1 MARRELRP
9 HQVEAVE
16 SAVRALDVP
25 LGGIPANGL
34 RAKIV
39 AACGTGKTLMAAHSA
54 MRLAKGGRILV
65 VLPTLDLLSQTVRE
79 WRAEGHTGTAVAVCS
94 LDDDPI
100 LYEAEV
106 KATTNPIQ
114 LVHRYGQGPVTV
126 YATYSSLRVLKTAFS
141 AELQERYGEM
151 APFDLAVIDEAH
163 RTSGHLG
170 KAWAVIH
177 DQASIPAA
185 RRLYFTA
192 TPRVWRERPPNWEV
206 REGARDRLPA
216 EMACSMD
223 DPAIFGE
230 QAYELDLPDAISLGL
245 LARYQVIVMEIRDP
259 ELPPDRLSGEEARE
273 EEVRGLRLG
282 ALQAALLRTAADYNL
297 NKVITFHHRTVEAE
311 AFSKGLAGKA
321 TELHALAPD
330 RFPGEVWSGWLRGEH
345 EAEHR
350 AQVLGEFG
358 RTARRAVLSNCR
370 VMGEGVDCP
379 AVDAVALLDPKGS
392 PVDIVQAIGRALRQK
407 PNAGK
412 MASLI
417 VPVFLSPDEDPE
429 DMATS
434 ASYKPLVKVLDG
446 LRAHDAR
453 AVEMLAIPQENAE
466 RNESPWVGP
475 EPEEG
480 EEEDRMLLRFS
491 SPKSAS
497 AVANLVRYQVIDT
510 ERKDWLRGL
519 AAAERWRRRAGHLRV
534 PLGAMEGTY
543 PLGRWVRRQRAA
555 YAAGTME
562 GRRAADLDAL
572 GMLWDPSEADWADNL
587 EAARL
592 YFGRYGTL
600 AAPRSAVVAEPGG
613 EAARALEGPSG
624 APGRPVGQWLSNC
637 RRPGVL
643 SPERAAE
650 LAAIDQDWRPEW
662 PVAWQRHYAWVRALI
677 AEGGAAAEE
686 ITPGVTVHG
695 ADVGRWL
702 AAQRTR
708 LAWDALSPEQCAR
721 LAALGVT
728 PAEAVVKSAAA
739 GGGRAVVKSAAAGGG
754 RAAAWE
760 RGVAAARAYLERE
773 GTLAGVPRGHAE
785 EVVHQGVTH
794 VVKLG
799 VWLSNQRSR
808 AAALA
813 PERVAVLAELG
824 VI

>member
-1 MARRELRP
+1 MAPRQLRP

-16 SAVRALDVP
+16 SAVRALDTP
-25 LGGIPANGL
+25 PGGIPANGL
-34 RAKIV
+34 RAKVI

-54 MRLAKGGRILV
+54 MRIAKGGRILV

-79 WRAEGHTGTAVAVCS
+79 WRAEGHTGAAVAVCS
-94 LDDDPI
+94 LDDDPV
-100 LYEAEV
+100 LYEAGV
-106 KATTNPIQ
+106 RTTTNPIH
-114 LVHRYGQGPVTV
+114 LVRRFGRGPVTV
-126 YATYSSLRVLKTAFS
+126 YATYSSLRVLETSFS
-141 AELQERYGEM
+141 AALQEEHGEM

-177 DQASIPAA
+177 NQASIPVA

-192 TPRVWRERPPNWEV
+192 TPRVWRERPPHWEV

-223 DPAIFGE
+223 DPAIFGP

-245 LARYQVIVMEIRDP
+245 LARYQVLVMEIRDP
-259 ELPPDRLSGEEARE
+259 ELPPDRLSGEQARE

-282 ALQAALLRTAADYNL
+282 ALQAALLRTASDYNL

-321 TELHALAPD
+321 KELHALDPE

-345 EAEHR
+345 EAEYR

-412 MASLI
+412 LASLI
-417 VPVFLSPDEDPE
+417 VPVFLGPDEDPE
-429 DMATS
+429 DMCTS
-434 ASYKPLVKVLDG
+434 ASYKPLVKVLQG
-446 LRAHDAR
+446 LRAHDER
-453 AVEMLAIPQENAE
+453 AMEMLAIPQENTE
-466 RNESPWVGP
+466 RRESEWLGP
-475 EPEEG
+475 APEEG
-480 EEEDRMLLRFS
+480 EEESRMLLRFS
-491 SPKSAS
+491 SPKSAT
-497 AVANLVRYQVIDT
+497 AVANLVRYQVLDT
-510 ERKDWLRGL
+510 EREDWTRGL
-519 AAAERWRRRAGHLRV
+519 AAAQRWRRREGHLRV
-534 PLGAMEGTY
+534 PLGAMEGPY
-543 PLGRWVRRQRAA
+543 PLGRWIRRQRAA
-555 YAAGTME
+555 YAAGTMA

-572 GMLWDPSEADWADNL
+572 GMVWDPAEADWQDNV

-592 YFGRYGTL
+592 FYARYGTL

-624 APGRPVGQWLSNC
+624 ATGRPVGQWLSNC
-637 RRPGVL
+637 RRPGAL
-643 SPERAAE
+643 TPERAAE
-650 LAAIDQDWRPEW
+650 LAAIDEDWRPEW
-662 PVAWQRHYAWVRALI
+662 SVDWQRHYAWVRALI
-677 AEGGAAAEE
+677 TEGGAAAGE

-702 AAQRTR
+702 EQQRQSAAW
-708 LAWDALSPEQCAR
+708 AALSAEQRGR
-721 LAALGVT
+721 LTVLGVE
-728 PAEAVVKSAAA
+728 PAAEAPQ
-739 GGGRAVVKSAAAGGG
+739 RAAAGGG

-773 GTLAGVPRGHAE
+773 GTLVGVPRAHVEAIVHEGEPHA
-785 EVVHQGVTH
+785 
-794 VVKLG
+794 VKLG

-808 AAALA
+808 AGKLPAARA
-813 PERVAVLAELG
+813 AVLAELG
-824 VI
+824 VL

>member
-25 LGGIPANGL
+25 FKGIPENGL
-34 RAKIV
+34 RTKIV

-54 MRLAKGGRILV
+54 MRLAKGGRTLV

-79 WRAEGHTGTAVAVCS
+79 WRAEGHTGESVAVCS

-100 LYEAEV
+100 LYAAEV
-106 KATTNPIQ
+106 EATTNPVQ
-114 LVHRYGQGPVTV
+114 LVRRYGRGPVTV
-126 YATYSSLRVLKTAFS
+126 YATYSSLRVLKTAFG
-141 AELQERYGEM
+141 AEFQEQHGEM
-151 APFDLAVIDEAH
+151 APFGLAVIDEAH

-223 DPAIFGE
+223 DPSIFGT

-245 LARYQVIVMEIRDP
+245 LARYQILVMEIRDP
-259 ELPPDRLSGEEARE
+259 ELTPDRLSGEEGRE

-407 PNAGK
+407 PNGGK

-417 VPVFLSPDEDPE
+417 VPVFLSPDEEAE
-429 DMATS
+429 DMVTS

-466 RNESPWVGP
+466 RKESAWVGP

-480 EEEDRMLLRFS
+480 EEESRMLLRFS

-497 AVANLVRYQVIDT
+497 AVANFVRYQVIDT
-510 ERKDWLRGL
+510 EREDWRRGL
-519 AAAERWRRRAGHLRV
+519 VAAQRWRRREGHLRV

-555 YAAGTME
+555 YAAGTMA

-572 GMLWDPSEADWADNL
+572 GMVWDPSEADWQDNL
-587 EAARL
+587 EAARV

-624 APGRPVGQWLSNC
+624 APGRPVGRWLSNC
-637 RRPGVL
+637 RRPGAL
-643 SPERAAE
+643 TPERAAE
-650 LAAIDQDWRPEW
+650 LAAIDEDWRPEW
-662 PVAWQRHYAWVRALI
+662 SVDWQRRYAWVRALI
-677 AEGGAAAEE
+677 TEGGAAAEE

-702 AAQRTR
+702 EAQRER
-708 LAWDALSPEQCAR
+708 AAWDALSPEQRER
-721 LAALGVT
+721 LTSLGVT
-728 PAEAVVKSAAA
+728 PADAVAKS
-739 GGGRAVVKSAAAGGG
+739 SAGGG

-760 RGVAAARAYLERE
+760 RGLAAARAYLARE
-773 GTLAGVPRGHAE
+773 GTLAGVPRAHAE
-785 EVVHQGVTH
+785 VIVHEGEPH
-794 VVKLG
+794 AIKLG
-799 VWLSNQRSR
+799 VWLSNQKSR
-808 AAALA
+808 AAKLPA
-813 PERVAVLAELG
+813 ERTAVLAELG